1 MGGEYSNSL
10 IQVTM
15 ANILI
20 SGLIGACDMVKVFCT
35 IWTISC
41 DGTKLTYNRTHYFI
55 RIRVSMKPWAVK
67 ARRLLWFLATH
78 ELLILHD

>member
-1 MGGEYSNSL
+1 MGGYSNSL
-10 IQVTM
+10 IQVTG

-20 SGLIGACDMVKVFCT
+20 SGPIGACDMVKVFCT

-67 ARRLLWFLATH
+67 ARQLLWFLATH